1 MLQLSVCIELIFSDR
16 EVVERLDGVAD
27 ADCPAFE
34 FWGWQDK
41 PLDAIAA
48 RMDSQGLVL
57 ANMNLDPLVSLVEQG
72 DVDSFVAGVRESCGV
87 ANRLNCQRL
96 ATPVE
101 NVNWGPGQPWYAYLA
116 GRETRDLWKRNRDTV
131 VEGLKR
137 AATVA
142 EGEGIVLLL
151 EPLNTV
157 VDHHGYFIS
166 SSQQAVDILQE
177 VDSPNVKMLFDAYHQ
192 QITEGNL
199 IVNLTE
205 NIDLVGHI
213 HIADVPGRH
222 EPGTGEINFFN
233 LLTAAKQAGYDGYVG
248 LEYVPRAGSMNS
260 LASTK
265 ELLDAVNREA
275 D

>member
-1 MLQLSVCIELIFSDR
+1 MLGLSVCIELIFAER
-16 EVVERLDGVAD
+16 EFSERLEGVAE
-27 ADCPAFE
+27 AGCPAFE

-48 RMDSQGLVL
+48 QMDSLGLVL
-57 ANMNLDPLVSLVEQG
+57 ANMNLDPLVSLAEKG
-72 DVDSFVAGVRESCGV
+72 NVDSFVAGVRESCAV
-87 ANRLNCQRL
+87 AKRLNCQRL

-101 NVNWGPGQPWYAYLA
+101 NVNWGPGQPWYAHLA
-116 GRETRDLWKRNRDTV
+116 NKESRDLWKRGRDRV

-137 AATVA
+137 AAIVA

-157 VDHHGYFIS
+157 VDHRGYFLS
-166 SSQQAVDILQE
+166 SSQQAVNIIRE
-177 VDSPNVKMLFDAYHQ
+177 VDSPSVKILFDAYHQ

-213 HIADVPGRH
+213 HLADVPGRH

-233 LLTAAKQAGYDGYVG
+233 FLTAAKQAGYDGYIG
-248 LEYVPRAGSMNS
+248 LEYEPRAGSMTS
-260 LASTK
+260 LAATK
-265 ELLDAVNREA
+265 ELLDAVKREA